1 MTEAEQVKV
10 LNALYGYKK
19 FKPLVGSLGGG
30 GVLISVDNGEVATMS
45 EAELRLGVDLA
56 ERVHDYFDT
65 QDETKG
71 EFVRLYFF
79 DRVGW
84 LRLTHLLPISR
95 STVFNWRREVV
106 NIAERIARKISFI

>member
-1 MTEAEQVKV
+1 MTESEQVKV

-19 FKPLVGSLGGG
+19 FKRLVGPLGGG
-30 GVLISVDNGEVATMS
+30 SVLISIDDGEVSTMS
-45 EAELRLGVDLA
+45 EAELRLSVMLA
-56 ERVHDYFDT
+56 ERVHDFFDT

-79 DRVGW
+79 ERVGW

-106 NIAERIARKISFI
+106 NTAERIARKITFI

>member
-1 MTEAEQVKV
+1 MTEAERVKV

-19 FKPLVGSLGGG
+19 FKRLAGELGGG
-30 GVLISVDNGEVATMS
+30 SVLISVDDGGVTTMS
-45 EAELRLGVDLA
+45 EEELRLSVAFA
-56 ERVHDYFDT
+56 ERVLDHFDT

-79 DRVGW
+79 ERVGW
-84 LRLTHLLPISR
+84 LRLTHTLPISR

-106 NIAERIARKISFI
+106 RTAERIARKISFI